1 MQVRRQADT
10 LLGCRGMPDP
20 ALESEIRILE
30 ERLLQAT
37 TRSSRGQVE
46 ELLSNDFVEFGSSG
60 RVFDKQAVIEYLT
73 GDSPA
78 HFSMLQFRV
87 KRLAPDVVLATYIAV
102 THLPGAPPRHSL
114 RSSIWTR
121 EGYIW
126 QLTFHQGTRTAQP
139 K

>member
-1 MQVRRQADT
+1 
-10 LLGCRGMPDP
+10 MPDP

-37 TRSSRGQVE
+37 TRSSRGQIE
-46 ELLSNDFVEFGSSG
+46 ELLANDFVEFGSSG
-60 RVFDKQAVIEYLT
+60 RVFDKAGVIDYLAA
-73 GDSPA
+73 DSAA

-87 KRLAPDVVLATYIAV
+87 KRLAADVVLATYIAV
-102 THLPGAPPRHSL
+102 THLPGAPARHSL

-121 EGYIW
+121 AGYIW
-126 QLTFHQGTRTAQP
+126 QLTFHQGTRTAPP

>member
-1 MQVRRQADT
+1 
-10 LLGCRGMPDP
+10 MPDP

-37 TRSSRGQVE
+37 TRSSRGQVD
-46 ELLSNDFVEFGSSG
+46 ELLTNDFVEFGSSG
-60 RVFDKQAVIEYLT
+60 RVFDKAAVIEYLAAEST
-73 GDSPA
+73 A

-87 KRLAPDVVLATYIAV
+87 KRLAPDVVLATYIGV
-102 THLPGAPPRHSL
+102 THQPGAPPRHSL

-126 QLTFHQGTRTAQP
+126 QLTFHQGTRTALQ

>member
-1 MQVRRQADT
+1 
-10 LLGCRGMPDP
+10 MPDP

-37 TRSSRGQVE
+37 TRSSRGQVD
-46 ELLSNDFVEFGSSG
+46 ELLADDFIEFGSSG
-60 RVFDKQAVIEYLT
+60 RTFDKAAAMEFLAT
-73 GDSPA
+73 ESAA

-102 THLPGAPPRHSL
+102 THTPGAPARHSL

-121 EGYIW
+121 AGYIW
-126 QLTFHQGTRTAQP
+126 QLTFHQGTRTPPP